1 MFQDNGLQFSF
12 DIPRYPPFHPSA
24 HNYRVAPAAPQSLP
38 LPPLRRA
45 IPREDNAEPVVAR
58 DGVQPATRTVAS
70 CNFTLVNE
78 KCAREWSRA
87 NVPILIHRLSYV
99 SRVADDRIANL
110 ASHSSSVQSLASR
123 KKRREEQWQSNNNGQ
138 QAEEEAWRGFV

>member
-1 MFQDNGLQFSF
+1 LFQDNGLQFSF
-12 DIPRYPPFHPSA
+12 FDIPCYPPFHPSA
-24 HNYRVAPAAPQSLP
+24 RNYRVAPAAPQSLS

-78 KCAREWSRA
+78 ECAREWSRA

-110 ASHSSSVQSLASR
+110 ASHSSSVPSLASR
-123 KKRREEQWQSNNNGQ
+123 KKRREEQW
-138 QAEEEAWRGFV
+138 